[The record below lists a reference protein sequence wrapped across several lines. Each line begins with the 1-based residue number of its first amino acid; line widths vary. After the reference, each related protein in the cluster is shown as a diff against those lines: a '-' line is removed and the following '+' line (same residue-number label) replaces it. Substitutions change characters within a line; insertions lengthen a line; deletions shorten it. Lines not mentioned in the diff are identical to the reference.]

1 MGYNDELKT
10 ININLDNIYLDPN
23 NPRFSDNKILVPE
36 NKIIEDKVQ
45 KKTFEKMLDF
55 DIDSLIK
62 NIELNW
68 FLKIDRI
75 IVRKIKWTEK
85 DKYVVIEWNRRISA
99 LKTIKKDN
107 YNDEIL
113 KSIEEIEVLLYE
125 WDSESITWFLQWI
138 RHISWI
144 KEWTPYQQAVLLE
157 KTISDEKISITKAWE
172 KYWLWRQISA
182 RLLRTLKALNNFKED
197 DEYWEYAKNNHFS
210 IFEEILKKPV
220 LKEYFGWNDSE
231 QKFKNENNIKMFYD
245 WIQKWIISSA
255 VDDVRKK
262 LPIVLKE
269 DTIKLDSITEWE
281 KSLDEVYIDAL
292 SNSKILSP
300 EELDE
305 KFLYIEKELD
315 NIPFKAFSDKEQKK
329 KLSKNLKLLKE
340 KIIILEG
347 YVNK

>member
-1 MGYNDELKT
+1 
-10 ININLDNIYLDPN
+10 
-23 NPRFSDNKILVPE
+23 
-36 NKIIEDKVQ
+36 
-45 KKTFEKMLDF
+45 
-55 DIDSLIK
+55 
-62 NIELNW
+62 
-68 FLKIDRI
+68 
-75 IVRKIKWTEK
+75 
-85 DKYVVIEWNRRISA
+85 
-99 LKTIKKDN
+99 
-107 YNDEIL
+107 
-113 KSIEEIEVLLYE
+113 
-125 WDSESITWFLQWI
+125 
-138 RHISWI
+138 
-144 KEWTPYQQAVLLE
+144 
-157 KTISDEKISITKAWE
+157 
-172 KYWLWRQISA
+172 
-182 RLLRTLKALNNFKED
+182 
-197 DEYWEYAKNNHFS
+197 
-210 IFEEILKKPV
+210 
-220 LKEYFGWNDSE
+220 
-231 QKFKNENNIKMFYD
+231 MFYD

-340 KIIILEG
+340 KIIILED